1 MPRFDKERIFNE
13 SPKKVLIRE
22 YENLKNDY
30 SKLNAIKYK
39 ALYENASLSFILENS
54 DYIYSEPIRGC
65 EFYKNIMETAV
76 IPFGALEKEINKVS
90 TYFIENS
97 NKMSDTQRNAYEALL
112 ESMNKRYDS
121 IKNSSE
127 LYDVMIE
134 NKDAV
139 IPLYDSVYEYTKNGN
154 GNIVEEFKHVTENNL
169 MDALN
174 IATAIP
180 ELYSEMV
187 MYLENTYVENP
198 SEPDEY
204 ALNAYMQNVFNRM
217 MRDSH
222 FSESVSM
229 NPNVNLRHF
238 ITGISEQSSNDLI
251 DNIFIEKSDNYQAVY
266 SSPENSVN
274 KVFEDDLYSEMFS
287 EENDK
292 EKLHRLLCEK
302 AVVDM
307 NLGFAILDQGY
318 LETKT
323 PDSVVEKLCVES
335 TTIEKMPQRIED
347 QILMLENFSNELGD
361 EIREISEKY
370 FSSNFGPSN
379 VVAKSVGAQGADK
392 ATDKNKDK
400 KKNDTKSNEEP
411 DFYSPP
417 EKHDD
422 DDDDDEEANKRE
434 AAKKRRDDKYANMDL
449 DELEDEENEDDSSK
463 AMHKVADEVGKRR
476 KPTNDEIKKFFIDA
490 SVQNK
495 IKTELNNVSDKL
507 YKEKWGSKSPEF
519 GKEKIKKL
527 VFDSIMLVDGYM
539 TIFFNVKGSEFND
552 PDVFY
557 QSYQSDI
564 SKELNDVFKDTRFRF
579 SAEDSEGI
587 SIERLAEKSENKN
600 ESVELIQEF
609 FGKKKEANN
618 IPGEHYEKIEKPEKR
633 PFFQRVQNK
642 ALDTNVQFK
651 KKVAKGER
659 TAQDARNAGKAV
671 AKVPMSVTNS
681 LKKTVSDWDEM
692 DDNRRKAY
700 IIQPGTRK
708 KYFKALKI
716 AIMHGMAFAINPLL
730 NIVLLICHKFSASKD
745 VRIRNE
751 LRKELEAEIRVTEEK
766 IEDAKSAGDNQQ
778 KYKLMRIKEKLD
790 AELVRVTANAKTI

>member
-134 NKDAV
+134 NKDAI

-154 GNIVEEFKHVTENNL
+154 GNIVEEFKHATENNL

-174 IATAIP
+174 IAIAIP

-204 ALNAYMQNVFNRM
+204 ALNAYMQNVFKRM

-417 EKHDD
+417 EKYDD
-422 DDDDDEEANKRE
+422 DDDDDEEASKRE

-449 DELEDEENEDDSSK
+449 DELEDEEKEDDSSK
-463 AMHKVADEVGKRR
+463 AMLRLSEETGTR
-476 KPTNDEIKKFFIDA
+476 KATKDDLTKFFVDA
-490 SVQNK
+490 SISNK
-495 IKTELNNVSDKL
+495 VKSELNKASDKL
-507 YKEKWGSKSPEF
+507 YKDKYQ
-519 GKEKIKKL
+519 KEKLDKL
-527 VFDSIMLVDGYM
+527 VFDSFAVRDGYLH
-539 TIFFNVKGSEFND
+539 ILFNLKGDKLENPKYLD
-552 PDVFY
+552 
-557 QSYQSDI
+557 YQSDI
-564 SKELNDVFKDTRFRF
+564 EKELNEVFKDGRFKFTRFKIGT
-579 SAEDSEGI
+579 EEYEGI
-587 SIERLAEKSENKN
+587 MISRAAEKSENKN

-618 IPGEHYEKIEKPEKR
+618 VPGEHYEKIEKPEKR